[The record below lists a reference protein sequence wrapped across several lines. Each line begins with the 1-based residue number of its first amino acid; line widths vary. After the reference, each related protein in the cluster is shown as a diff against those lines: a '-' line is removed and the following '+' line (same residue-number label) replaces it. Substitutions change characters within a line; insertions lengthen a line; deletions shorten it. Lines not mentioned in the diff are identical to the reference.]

1 MTKKYLVLLFGTS
14 VLGSICF
21 AAPAHAADTAF
32 ECPRTFTPSTPAK
45 LQEVQQLLPE
55 DNPLDDIDRLNA
67 TIDALQRD
75 GLSRSDIINHL
86 IGVYCPVV
94 ARNSSLSVAERTDL
108 VRQFAAKITTL
119 VSGYENEVKVIIDV
133 PLKRGLVDTITAK
146 AKGQGVSVGDWIA
159 RSVEAELSGN
169 SGAKSK

>member
-1 MTKKYLVLLFGTS
+1 
-14 VLGSICF
+14 
-21 AAPAHAADTAF
+21 
-32 ECPRTFTPSTPAK
+32 
-45 LQEVQQLLPE
+45 
-55 DNPLDDIDRLNA
+55 
-67 TIDALQRD
+67 
-75 GLSRSDIINHL
+75 
-86 IGVYCPVV
+86 VYCPVV